1 MGKEGEMNFQILGP
15 LEVVLRGRPL
25 ELTAAKQ
32 KALLANLLL
41 HPNEVVSSDR
51 LIDELW
57 GSEPPGSAANALQV
71 YVSQLRGLLEP
82 HREKGKPSVVLP
94 ALAGGYLLRV
104 EPLALDAYRFEQ
116 GLSQGIAARI
126 AGNPAGGAEQ
136 LRRALA
142 LWGGAALA
150 DFTYEPFAQSEIVR
164 LEELRVV
171 ALEER
176 IEADLALGGH
186 AALVSELEG
195 LVREHPLRERLR
207 GELMLALYRCGR
219 QVEALELYQESY
231 RILNDELG
239 ILPGPELRELEQA
252 ILRQDPDLA
261 APKPSP
267 RSRQHVGAP
276 EETAPPAS
284 LTRRPVTVVMI
295 GRAPRDEPDPETR
308 LESARQHLESHTALI
323 ERHGGILGGT
333 LGDRLMGLFGVP
345 RTHEDDALRAGRAAL
360 ALRTSFP
367 EIRIG
372 IATGLVVSGEAI
384 TATSPL
390 IGPPVTRANE
400 LENLA
405 APGEIRIATETRE
418 LLGASAE
425 AETED
430 ARSGWRLDSL
440 AERPPPLSASPA
452 SGLVGRERE
461 LAQLQQALDGV
472 AANRTTHLFTL
483 IGTPGIGKT
492 RLAEEF
498 AARVATDTVVLAGR
512 CIPYGEGITF
522 WPLREMVAQLTGDR
536 PLREV
541 VASEEKP
548 ELLAERIEEAI
559 VTGEPTSGRDEIFFS
574 FRRLLWAVA
583 QEHALVLV
591 FEDIHWA
598 EPTLLD
604 LVEYLAERESG
615 APILLLCLA
624 RPELHEERPGWGGGK
639 PNSSSLRLERLSQE
653 ESEEL
658 VDALAGGLSDS
669 TRTQVLEVAEGNPLF
684 LGQILAMLKESGPFD
699 GDVPIPATIQA
710 LLSARLDRLGPGQ
723 RTIIDR
729 AAVIG
734 KYFWAGA
741 VIDLLP
747 EAARSFASRHL
758 DALVRKDLLSPA
770 RSLLPG
776 EQAVRFRHVLIQQ
789 AAYRAVPKQLRAVF
803 HEGFADWLESVVGT
817 TEHAEIAGYHL
828 EQAHRCR
835 FELGHRGKAESEL
848 AGRAANRL
856 ALAGR
861 RAFDRGDMPASAG
874 LLRRASLLLPAD
886 DPDRVELLPDLGYS
900 LFEIG
905 ELDRAE
911 AVLLEAEERAR
922 ALRDQRTQWRAA
934 VKRQNI
940 RIYAEPAAVDLDA
953 LDRTAQRA
961 IEALEELGDDPGLAR
976 AWILRSEVLECQG
989 NADQGGVA
997 AERASVYAKR
1007 AGSRREEAWAL
1018 GQYGWCM
1025 FEGSTSVG
1033 EAIRLLE
1040 RILTSTEGE
1049 TVLDANMSA
1058 FLAMQEA
1065 MAGRFD
1071 EARGRVARSR
1081 ELTSDLGLRWQAGVH
1096 AVVSAYIELFA
1107 ADPAAAERDLGF
1119 ARQVFAGIHDNW
1131 FQTIVEVDLLRP
1143 MYEQGRYD
1151 EAVALIGDLRERT
1164 ASFPEFRIKLSGIQA
1179 LLLARTGGSER
1190 AEVLAREAVALA
1202 TECESLLWQAQA
1214 LLDLAVVL
1222 KAVGQS
1228 AQALLRASEAIELC
1242 ERKGSIASVAAA
1254 RDLTSRLEGS
1264 GRAFVG

>member
-1 MGKEGEMNFQILGP
+1 MGKEGEMHFQILGP
-15 LEVVLRGRPL
+15 LEILVRGRPL
-25 ELTAAKQ
+25 PLTAAKQ
-32 KALLANLLL
+32 KALLAILLL

-82 HREKGKPSVVLP
+82 QREKGEPSAVLP

-104 EPLALDAYRFEQ
+104 VPEALDAHRFEQ
-116 GLSQGIAARI
+116 GLSEGIAARS
-126 AGNPAGGAEQ
+126 AGDPAGGAER

-142 LWGGAALA
+142 LWAGTALA

-176 IEADLALGGH
+176 IEADLELGGH

-239 ILPGPELRELEQA
+239 ISPGPELRELEQA
-252 ILRQDPDLA
+252 ILRQDPYLA
-261 APKPSP
+261 APNTSQ
-267 RSRQHVGAP
+267 RSHHHVAVA
-276 EETAPPAS
+276 EEAPPSS

-295 GRAPRDEPDPETR
+295 GGAPQDEPDPETR

-323 ERHGGILGGT
+323 ERHGGIVGGT

-345 RTHEDDALRAGRAAL
+345 RTHEDDALRAARAAVAVRASL
-360 ALRTSFP
+360 P
-367 EIRIG
+367 GIRIG
-372 IATGLVVSGEAI
+372 IATGVLISGEAI

-390 IGPPVTRANE
+390 TGPPVTRATE

-425 AETED
+425 AEAED
-430 ARSGWRLDSL
+430 AGSGWRLNSL
-440 AERPPPLSASPA
+440 ADRPPPLSASPA
-452 SGLVGRERE
+452 TRLVGRERE

-483 IGTPGIGKT
+483 IGAPGIGKT

-498 AARVATDTVVLAGR
+498 AARVGAGTVVLAGR

-536 PLREV
+536 PLREI
-541 VASEEKP
+541 VASEESP
-548 ELLAERIEEAI
+548 EMLAERIEEAI

-574 FRRLLWAVA
+574 FRRLLRAVA
-583 QEHALVLV
+583 QEEALVLI

-604 LVEYLAERESG
+604 LVEYLAERERG

-624 RPELHEERPGWGGGK
+624 RPELHEERPSWGGGK
-639 PNSSSLRLERLSQE
+639 PNSSSLLLERLRTS

-658 VDALAGGLSDS
+658 VDALAVELSAA

-684 LGQILAMLKESGPFD
+684 LGQILAMLKDSGPMD
-699 GDVPIPATIQA
+699 GEVPIPATIQA
-710 LLSARLDRLGPGQ
+710 LLSARLDRLGPGE

-758 DALVRKDLLSPA
+758 DALVHKDLLAPA
-770 RSLLPG
+770 RSLLPR

-789 AAYRAVPKQLRAVF
+789 AAYRGVPKQQRAVF
-803 HEGFADWLESVVGT
+803 HEGFADWLESTVGT
-817 TEHAEIAGYHL
+817 TEHAEIAGHHL

-835 FELGHRGKAESEL
+835 FELGHRGEAESEL
-848 AGRAANRL
+848 ARRAADRL
-856 ALAGR
+856 TLAGR

-874 LLRRASLLLPAD
+874 LLRRASALLPTDA
-886 DPDRVELLPDLGYS
+886 PERVELLPDLGYA

-905 ELDRAE
+905 ELDRAQ
-911 AVLLEAEERAR
+911 AVLVEAEEEAR
-922 ALRDQRTQWRAA
+922 AVRDQRTRWRAA

-940 RIYAEPAAVDLDA
+940 RMYAEPAAVDLDA
-953 LDRTAQRA
+953 LARTAERA

-976 AWILRSEVLECQG
+976 AWCLRSEVLECQG
-989 NADQGGVA
+989 KADQGGVA
-997 AERASVYAKR
+997 AERASVYAKS

-1025 FEGSTSVG
+1025 FEGSTSVA

-1040 RILTSTEGE
+1040 RILTSTQGE

-1058 FLAMQEA
+1058 FLAVEEA
-1065 MAGRFD
+1065 MAGRF
-1071 EARGRVARSR
+1071 ERARGRVARSR
-1081 ELTSDLGLRWQAGVH
+1081 ELTADLGLRWQAGVH

-1107 ADPAAAERDLGF
+1107 ADPAAAERDLRF
-1119 ARQVFAGIHDNW
+1119 AGQVFAEIHDRW
-1131 FQTIVEVDLLRP
+1131 FQTVVEVELLRP

-1151 EAVALIGDLRERT
+1151 EVAGMIRDLGKRM
-1164 ASFPEFRIKLSGIQA
+1164 ASFPEFRIKLSGIRA
-1179 LLLARTGGSER
+1179 LLLARAGENEA
-1190 AEVLAREAVALA
+1190 AEILAREAVALA
-1202 TECESLLWQAQA
+1202 NECESLLWQAQA

-1222 KAVGQS
+1222 NGVGQS
-1228 AQALLRASEAIELC
+1228 AEALLRATEAIELC
-1242 ERKGSIASVAAA
+1242 ERKGSIASAAAA
-1254 RDLTSRLEGS
+1254 RDLSSRLEGS
-1264 GRAFVG
+1264 GKAHMA